1 MSLCK
6 EIAYGA
12 ERDKSI
18 VPSFICFVLIIGA
31 LVAAISMY
39 GREHYLFSLGS
50 LMVGVGASVSLLLNS
65 HARKRGCIATWGEA
79 LQKLPSDVR
88 SGVRIDSNSNAVRK
102 FFDSLMPGMVMRT
115 LRLCERSDGALQLV
129 GATSPQE
136 WLGQID
142 FGATTMLV
150 QRVGKETALRGL
162 FLLSQ
167 LLKEGSTIILVDA
180 HLLGKKGD
188 EWTNGTTVLRVE
200 DVFIQGP
207 RMWFTGPWKPG
218 YIMVLSSRKNLGR
231 HGNE

>member
-1 MSLCK
+1 MPLCK

-18 VPSFICFVLIIGA
+18 VPSIVCLVLIIGA
-31 LVAAISMY
+31 LVAAVAMY
-39 GREHYLFSLGS
+39 GREYYSFSLGS
-50 LMVGVGASVSLLLNS
+50 LMIGVGASVSLLLNR
-65 HARKRGCIATWGEA
+65 HAGKRGCVATWGEA
-79 LQKLPSDVR
+79 LQKLPSDAR

-102 FFDSLMPGMVMRT
+102 FFDGLMPGMEMRT

-136 WLGQID
+136 WSGQMD

-167 LLKEGSTIILVDA
+167 LLKEGSSIILVDA
-180 HLLGKKGD
+180 RLLGKKGD

-200 DVFIQGP
+200 EVSIQGP

-218 YIMVLSSRKNLGR
+218 YIMVLSSRKNFKKAR
-231 HGNE
+231 